1 MIHINMV
8 KGDYIYNEW
17 EEEDLRKMKEK
28 IKELKELGYKQVY
41 DDMDYL
47 NRYFYFEKDGEEVI
61 VTLKCM

>member
-41 DDMDYL
+41 DD
-47 NRYFYFEKDGEEVI
+47 I
-61 VTLKCM
+61 LKCM